1 MAVKKKRLT
10 QREKALNARCKKEL
24 QEQGILPPDKP
35 KLNRKKFAT
44 EVITEVEETEGPL
57 YVYLMRAIAW
67 MTPSKNPIRPVTP
80 EEVGALKVLKIALET
95 KKFEEALPKGTTQ
108 YNLQDFYEKVIRP
121 IIDL

>member
-10 QREKALNARCKKEL
+10 QRDKLLRARCKKEL

-44 EVITEVEETEGPL
+44 EVITEVEETEGSL
-57 YVYLMRAIAW
+57 YNYVMGGIAW